1 VENAEKRRKMLK
13 EKWFRF
19 GIANIMLFII
29 IFLGTKISFIFTP
42 LVIIVKTLFPPIVL
56 AGVLYYLLRPIVNLL
71 SKKIPRTLAILI
83 VFIAIAGLATGSVFL
98 IGPELQTQFDLLID
112 NIPTYT
118 QHLQQWTLSLMEK
131 DWFIKVQESDYL
143 SYEKMTATFEQNA
156 KNILLGA
163 GTTIAGTVGVIAN
176 MVMVLALIPFV
187 LFFMLKDGKNAPTNL
202 MKILPKKHQGEAESV
217 LVDMDEALSSYI
229 QGQLIVSFFVG
240 LFAYIGYLIIGL
252 DYALVLGLIAMVTN
266 VIPFLGPWIGTF
278 PALIVGLF
286 TSPFQA
292 LLVII
297 VAVIVQQAESNLISP
312 YVMGKKLNMHPLTIL
327 FVLLIAGQFGGI
339 VGLILAV
346 PAYALL
352 KVIVSHLYRYIKLD

>member
-1 VENAEKRRKMLK
+1 MLK
-13 EKWFRF
+13 EKWFKVF
-19 GIANIMLFII
+19 TAIIMIFLI

-42 LVIIVKTLFPPIVL
+42 LVIIVNTLFPPIVL
-56 AGVLYYLLRPIVNLL
+56 AGVLYYLLRPIVTLL
-71 SKKIPRTLAILI
+71 SKKMPRTLAIII
-83 VFIAIAGLATGSVFL
+83 VFVAIAGGATGAVLL
-98 IGPELQTQFDLLID
+98 IGPELQKQFNLLQE
-112 NIPTYT
+112 NIPKYT
-118 QHLQQWTLSLMEK
+118 KHLQQWTLSLTEK
-131 DWFIKVQESDYL
+131 DWFMKVQENDYL
-143 SYEKMTATFEQNA
+143 SFEKMTAAFEQNA

-163 GTTIAGTVGVIAN
+163 GTKIAGTVGVIAS

-217 LVDMDEALSSYI
+217 LEDMDEALSSYI
-229 QGQLIVSFFVG
+229 QGQLIISFCVG
-240 LFAYIGYLIIGL
+240 LFAFIGYLIIGL

-266 VIPFLGPWIGTF
+266 VIPFIGPWIGTF

-297 VAVIVQQAESNLISP
+297 VVVIVQQAESNLLSP
-312 YVMGKKLNMHPLTIL
+312 FVMGKKLNMHPLTII
-327 FVLLIAGQFGGI
+327 FVLLIAGQFGGL